1 MLFRC
6 LRTWFIAVYPLLCL
20 AAEDPRPVCSS
31 QNQGQLW
38 PEAANHDP
46 KLLASAMRCGELLIC
61 VHGTWHYHWEAPSVR
76 IDQLG
81 RQPKSKVSKPI
92 GCEGQSGSVAPRSG
106 SEIPQMDMPASNQK
120 AE

>member
-1 MLFRC
+1 M
-6 LRTWFIAVYPLLCL
+6 
-20 AAEDPRPVCSS
+20 
-31 QNQGQLW
+31 W

-81 RQPKSKVSKPI
+81 RQPKSKVSKPM
-92 GCEGQSGSVAPRSG
+92 GCGAQSGGETPQSGSETPK
-106 SEIPQMDMPASNQK
+106 MDAPASNQK
-120 AE
+120 TE

>member
-20 AAEDPRPVCSS
+20 AADDLRPVCSS

-46 KLLASAMRCGELLIC
+46 KLLASAMHCGELLIC
-61 VHGTWHYHWEAPSVR
+61 VHGTWHYHWETPSIRV
-76 IDQLG
+76 DQLV
-81 RQPKSKVSKPI
+81 RRAKSKPAKPAV
-92 GCEGQSGSVAPRSG
+92 CEVQSASDASAPELSP
-106 SEIPQMDMPASNQK
+106 E
-120 AE
+120 